1 MESIWY
7 AIRYHERRKKIMA
20 INQPPVNDD
29 IVKASWELQVTNDIN
44 QTEQRLIAL
53 LRAIEQATDLDNLK
67 IRIRNI

>member
-1 MESIWY
+1 
-7 AIRYHERRKKIMA
+7 MA